1 MSKIS
6 KLYIFTKDTDA
17 TASLRGYQYQIL
29 KTLGIWLQ
37 NFQQGI
43 QEEIFCDYEDDV
55 FQKDEV
61 SKSAKFRQIKLYS
74 SNFSFKSE
82 EITKCIAHFF
92 MLHVKSDYSNLEK
105 EFVFEANTDIA
116 KKYADNDAELLR
128 EWYNN
133 QNSIS
138 GELLSKCSKKVKEIV
153 SEYVKEQAKA
163 LKDKIDPKTLEEALS
178 ILDKLKQKDWDDFTK
193 SIKWNFLNV
202 DSETEIKS
210 IRNNIDK
217 LILGLKYSIR
227 SEDVSSIF
235 GLLYNAVWVK
245 ASESNPENRKLTN
258 TELEFHILN
267 NSRIDKNKWY
277 IETYNKWK
285 DVDKINIFLIGEFY
299 EIIDAVRHCRRHKYL
314 FNHSDLWLKIL
325 DWYIN
330 NTDTPTEFKMI
341 ALYEYIWLQIKFSK
355 HDEPPLGDLMSS
367 NIYIEKYFGDFDNFK
382 NANDLENAQNILS
395 IVRSAVA
402 LGLSDIEA
410 DAITNWESKLEEL
423 INRQLGLVN
432 NPSEICHLLEN
443 LVTSKVF
450 SFIFSHQ
457 EDGLKTIQEIFE
469 HIITLSD
476 EATYYDISR
485 LSARI
490 DEYIKIILNISGE
503 PDHELINFLEDY
515 SGKLV
520 DIVQKRQGNY
530 QAGKIQID
538 RGVKYLERTEPIF
551 CLKALNCFHK
561 AKDLWNQQETIE
573 GHILA
578 LINISQL
585 YAGMDMNLAAKY
597 YALSGV
603 WLSVY
608 NGEEKLLRRIADSLG
623 MLFHADF
630 KQGSWMSAII
640 DFHHYIRAR
649 HELYPNPIDFE
660 DKLTMPLKSIG
671 DFALITYSS
680 TIIQPE
686 LKYLIEYERNK
697 VGYINEEYI
706 TPLWADLVQKNSTTN
721 ALSTLLS
728 AKLSDNPLN
737 DIGHKRVVN
746 FAALGSSWEI
756 SFNNNFITNSI
767 AEEFI
772 SILQILLCEIALSD
786 IDFHLTRGTV
796 KIEIEIKD
804 GINQPEELPS
814 HKSFSWKVFVP
825 YFEGKKPE
833 EISFN
838 NASGVTTLMIILNR
852 ISLLP
857 DTEFQS
863 LFESFFKK
871 NSLPTKTLSQ
881 NAYQKMYRLVF
892 NQEEFDS
899 LQRQYFTHPEA
910 YVENLPKE
918 NDILKWRSGLSTKYN
933 RDISLEYISNRY
945 KSSKKCIYIT
955 LEKLLGNV
963 EFHKLVNKLRNDG
976 WQDWFIILTMMNIML
991 NHKANRELESLNIS
1005 GEEEKQKKFVELFF
1019 KFRDLDEKD
1028 CYVEF
1033 PIEAFKS
1040 KQFDFQLRDTCVT
1053 VLRAFNL
1060 ENKAKFPNFESIKEF
1075 LDIRFNMAMDINDSE
1090 NPLTVIPKDTT
1101 SA

>member
-29 KTLGIWLQ
+29 KTLEIWLQ
-37 NFQQGI
+37 NFQNGI

-55 FQKDEV
+55 FQKDDV

-105 EFVFEANTDIA
+105 EFVFEANTAIA
-116 KKYADNDAELLR
+116 QKYSDNDAELLR
-128 EWYNN
+128 EWHKN

-163 LKDKIDPKTLEEALS
+163 LKDKIDPKTLKEALS
-178 ILDKLKQKDWDDFTK
+178 ILGKLKQKDWDDFTK
-193 SIKWNFLNV
+193 RIKWSFLNV

-217 LILGLKYSIR
+217 LISGLKFSIKKD
-227 SEDVSSIF
+227 EVSSVF
-235 GLLYNAVWVK
+235 GLLYNIVWEK

-258 TELEFHILN
+258 AALEFHVLN
-267 NSRIDKNKWY
+267 NSRNDKDKWY

-299 EIIDAVRHCRRHKYL
+299 EVIDAVRHCRRHKYL
-314 FNHSDLWLKIL
+314 FNHSDLWVKIL
-325 DWYIN
+325 DWYIKE
-330 NTDTPTEFKMI
+330 TDTPTEFKMI
-341 ALYEYIWLQIKFSK
+341 AIYEHIWLRMKFSK
-355 HDEPPLGDLMSS
+355 PYERPLGDLIGS
-367 NIYIEKYFGDFDNFK
+367 NSYIENYFSDFDNFK
-382 NANDLENAQNILS
+382 NANDLESAQNILN

-402 LGLSDIEA
+402 LGLSNVETDIIA
-410 DAITNWESKLEEL
+410 SWESKLEEL
-423 INRQLGLVN
+423 INRNLGTSI
-432 NPSEICHLLEN
+432 NPNETCHLLEN
-443 LVTSKVF
+443 LVTSKLF
-450 SFIFSHQ
+450 HFIISH
-457 EDGLKTIQEIFE
+457 EDDELKEIQELLEQIMK
-469 HIITLSD
+469 LSN
-476 EATYYDISR
+476 EATYYDISQ
-485 LSARI
+485 LSTRI
-490 DEYIKIILNISGE
+490 NEYIKIILNTAE
-503 PDHELINFLEDY
+503 EADYKLIDFLEDY
-515 SGKLV
+515 SGQLV
-520 DIVQKRQGNY
+520 NIVEKRSGNHK
-530 QAGKIQID
+530 AAKIQID
-538 RGVKYLERTEPIF
+538 RGVSYLYKSEPF
-551 CLKALNCFHK
+551 FYLKALNCFHK

-578 LINISQL
+578 LLNISQL

-630 KQGSWMSAII
+630 KQGSWMNAIT
-640 DFHHYIRAR
+640 DFHHYIGAR

-671 DFALITYSS
+671 DFALITYSCNL
-680 TIIQPE
+680 IQPE
-686 LKYLIEYERNK
+686 LKYLIENETNK
-697 VGYINEEYI
+697 AGYISKEYI
-706 TPLWADLVQKNSTTN
+706 APLWEDLSQKYPTIESLT
-721 ALSTLLS
+721 TLLS

-737 DIGHKRVVN
+737 DIGQKRVIN
-746 FAALGSSWEI
+746 FVALGSSWEV
-756 SFNNNFITNSI
+756 SFNNDFATNSI

-786 IDFHLTRGTV
+786 IDFHLTKGTV

-833 EISFN
+833 EISLN

-857 DTEFQS
+857 YMEFQS
-863 LFESFFKK
+863 LFESFFQK
-871 NSLPTKTLSQ
+871 NSLSTKTLSL

-899 LQRQYFTHPEA
+899 LQRQNFNQPEISIGG
-910 YVENLPKE
+910 LPKE
-918 NDILKWRSGLSTKYN
+918 NDVVKWKSDLSVKYN
-933 RDISLEYISNRY
+933 HDLSMEYITNRY
-945 KSSKKCIYIT
+945 KLSQKSIYIT
-955 LEKLLGNV
+955 LDRLIGNE
-963 EFHKLVNKLRNDG
+963 EFHKLVNKLRNNG
-976 WQDWFIILTMMNIML
+976 WQDWFIILTMMNFML
-991 NHKANRELESLNIS
+991 NRKANRGLTTLNIS
-1005 GEEEKQKKFVELFF
+1005 DDEEGRRKYGELFL
-1019 KFRDLDEKD
+1019 KYKDMDEKD
-1028 CYVEF
+1028 CYIEF
-1033 PIEAFKS
+1033 PVEAFKS
-1040 KQFDFQLRDTCVT
+1040 SDFDFQFEVMCVE
-1053 VLRAFNL
+1053 VLKSFGL
-1060 ENKAKFPNFESIKEF
+1060 DNKAKYPNFQAIKEF
-1075 LDIRFNMAMDINDSE
+1075 LDTRFNMSIDKNDSD
-1090 NPLTVIPKDTT
+1090 NPLAVIPTDTA
-1101 SA
+1101 SI